1 MRPERHL
8 LHVISSLRPL
18 PGYLLAPHLQQHPP
32 ALPSSPAPRSGSSQS
47 ASASPEH
54 VSRYRWTH
62 VEGAHKGKHDL
73 IPTSKLPPAA
83 LLPGRRARLRPMP
96 GLSHIGGSC
105 QSPQPDNNWT
115 SLRFRLMP
123 DAAGTDKVI
132 HHIHALPRLGWSDL
146 GQASVAMAS
155 GMIHAAL
162 MVQLSCVHAGIPAH
176 PCRDIA
182 TTSWSEWHVSLWFHY
197 RFLQVMLHVCN
208 MYTFVHIYIYLYI

>member
-105 QSPQPDNNWT
+105 QSPQPDNN
-115 SLRFRLMP
+115 
-123 DAAGTDKVI
+123 
-132 HHIHALPRLGWSDL
+132 
-146 GQASVAMAS
+146 
-155 GMIHAAL
+155 
-162 MVQLSCVHAGIPAH
+162 
-176 PCRDIA
+176 
-182 TTSWSEWHVSLWFHY
+182 
-197 RFLQVMLHVCN
+197 
-208 MYTFVHIYIYLYI
+208 